1 MAALVTLGLR
11 TLAFIALVALICVP
25 LELLWPRV
33 AGRLAPRSWLVDVG
47 YLAVGALFLSQ
58 LLEPILAALTRA
70 LPSPPPS
77 TSTVRWLGSFFGAE
91 LLGYVAHR
99 LLHQVPWLWRF
110 HAVHHAPRHIDF
122 WKGWRQHPLDL
133 GLHTLLGALPGLL
146 LGCPLSSLGWL
157 VLLRRIYTA
166 FLHANVALRSP
177 WLEHVIALPAFHYSH
192 HALDAEHSG
201 VNYAGLFPFID
212 RLFGTWRDPDDV
224 VRGHALDSAAV

>member
-33 AGRLAPRSWLVDVG
+33 AGRLAPRSWLCDVG

-77 TSTVRWLGSFFGAE
+77 TSAVRWLASFFGAE

-122 WKGWRQHPLDL
+122 WKAWRQHPLDL
-133 GLHTLLGALPGLL
+133 GLHTLFGGAARSASGLFLVVAGLAGSVAANLHRISARQRRAAQSVAGTRDRAAGLSL
-146 LGCPLSSLGWL
+146 LAPCVGCRAQGRQ
-157 VLLRRIYTA
+157 LRRPVPLY
-166 FLHANVALRSP
+166 RS
-177 WLEHVIALPAFHYSH
+177 
-192 HALDAEHSG
+192 
-201 VNYAGLFPFID
+201 
-212 RLFGTWRDPDDV
+212 
-224 VRGHALDSAAV
+224 AVWHLARSR